1 MGKAIREI
9 LFDDCGY
16 VLPGLVNYVLDRSE
30 EYLNAVEKLAD
41 KPGGKDAPP
50 GGPPALEEDARRPW
64 NC

>member
-30 EYLNAVEKLAD
+30 GYLNAVEKS
-41 KPGGKDAPP
+41 GGEPSRKEMV
-50 GGPPALEEDARRPW
+50 L
-64 NC
+64 